1 MDRSIHVVVVQF
13 KPRKGDYAANLAR
26 LAGIFS
32 QIDSLDPRPDVAVF
46 AETALTGYFVEGGVR
61 DVALTAGA
69 FARDLQ
75 AQYASAVTTPRTLD
89 VCIGFYEVWNNAFY
103 NSALYVT
110 LGQDGPVIRHVHRK
124 LFLPTY
130 GLFDEE
136 RFVDRGFE
144 VRAFE
149 TEWGRTAMLICE
161 DAWHSLT
168 GTVAAL
174 DGATMLFV
182 LSASPARGVWPRE
195 DEGPVPANL
204 KRWERLARDIAEEH
218 GVFVALVNLVGTEG
232 GKTFSGGSIICGPH
246 GDVRARAP
254 LWDET
259 MMTISLDP
267 QDITRARSDVPLLT
281 DLQTMMPH
289 LMRAVD
295 RIQAGERFVLT
306 YDDAPTDG
314 GPLTPVGSEADGE
327 RADAPSTEE
336 TARRPSEEKGPKK
349 VPHAEEAKPA
359 KKVSRAT
366 KQPSAS
372 RSTAKAGTDASRN
385 GSDPLP
391 VLRAAESRSGPPPL
405 EIDPELTAGWLVSF
419 LREEFERRGFEK
431 SVVGLSGGVDS
442 AVTAY
447 LSAEALGK
455 NNVLAVRMPYRTSN
469 PDSLA
474 HAQLVIDQ
482 LGIESRTIDISPA
495 VDGYLTNEPEADPA
509 RRGNVMARERMIVLF
524 DQSAKSHALPVGTG
538 NKTER
543 LLGYFTWHADDSPP
557 INPLGDLFK
566 TQVWQLAKFLGVPD
580 VIVGKPASADLI
592 EGQTDEGDF
601 GVSYAEADKILN
613 WLVSGY
619 SPTALA
625 ARGFDSDKVE
635 LVRKRLAG
643 THWKRKLPTVA
654 LLSPTGI
661 GESYLRPVDY

>member
-1 MDRSIHVVVVQF
+1 MDRSIHLVVVQF
-13 KPRKGDYAANLAR
+13 KPRKGDYTANVER

-32 QIDSLDPRPDVAVF
+32 QIDALDPRPDVAVF

-61 DVALTAGA
+61 DVAMTAGA
-69 FARDLQ
+69 LARDLQ
-75 AQYASAVTTPRTLD
+75 AQYARAVTTPRPLD

-110 LGQDGPVIRHVHRK
+110 LGAATDEPVIRHVHRK

-130 GLFDEE
+130 GMFDEE

-144 VRAFE
+144 VRAFD
-149 TEWGRTAMLICE
+149 TGWGRAAMLICE

-174 DGATMLFV
+174 DGATTIFI

-204 KRWERLARDIAEEH
+204 KRWERLARDIAEEQ

-232 GKTFSGGSIICGPH
+232 GKTFSGGSIIAGPY
-246 GDVRARAP
+246 GDVRAKAP

-259 MMTISLDP
+259 IMTITLDP
-267 QDITRARSDVPLLT
+267 QDLTRARSDAPLLT

-289 LMRAVD
+289 LMRTVD
-295 RIQAGERFVLT
+295 RIQAGERLVLS
-306 YDDAPTDG
+306 YDEGASEG
-314 GPLTPVGSEADGE
+314 GPLTPVDRSAAGE
-327 RADAPSTEE
+327 RADAPSSEE
-336 TARRPSEEKGPKK
+336 TTRSSKVKARSK
-349 VPHAEEAKPA
+349 
-359 KKVSRAT
+359 S
-366 KQPSAS
+366 
-372 RSTAKAGTDASRN
+372 AKASLN
-385 GSDPLP
+385 GSEPIP
-391 VLRAAESRSGPPPL
+391 VMRTPDSPGGPPPVA
-405 EIDPELTAGWLVSF
+405 IDAQLTAGWLVSF

-431 SVVGLSGGVDS
+431 AVIGLSGGVDS

-447 LSAEALGK
+447 LSAQALGPA
-455 NNVLAVRMPYRTSN
+455 NVIGVRMPYRTSN
-469 PDSLA
+469 PESLA
-474 HAQLVIDQ
+474 HAQLLIDK
-482 LGIESRTIDISPA
+482 LGIQSRTIDISPA
-495 VDGYLTNEPEADPA
+495 VDGYLANEPDADPG

-524 DQSAKSHALPVGTG
+524 DLSAKYNALPVGTG

-566 TQVWQLAKFLGVPD
+566 TQVWELATFLGVPD
-580 VIVGKPASADLI
+580 VIVSKPASADLI
-592 EGQTDEGDF
+592 EGQTDERDF
-601 GVSYAEADKILN
+601 GISYAEADKILN

-619 SPTALA
+619 SPAALI
-625 ARGFDSDKVE
+625 ARGFDPAKVE

-654 LLSPTGI
+654 MVSATGI
-661 GESYLRPVDY
+661 GEAYLRPVDY

>member
-1 MDRSIHVVVVQF
+1 MDRSIHLVVVQF
-13 KPRKGDYAANLAR
+13 KPRKGDYTANIER

-32 QIDSLDPRPDVAVF
+32 QIDALEPRPDVAVF

-61 DVALTAGA
+61 DVAMSAGA
-69 FARDLQ
+69 LARDLQ
-75 AQYASAVTTPRTLD
+75 TQYSAAITTPRPLD

-110 LGQDGPVIRHVHRK
+110 LGGGTDEPVIRHVHRK

-130 GLFDEE
+130 GMFDEE

-144 VRAFE
+144 VRAFD
-149 TEWGRTAMLICE
+149 TPWGRAAMLICE

-174 DGATMLFV
+174 DGATTIFI

-204 KRWERLARDIAEEH
+204 KRWERLARDIAEEQ

-232 GKTFSGGSIICGPH
+232 GKTFSGGSIITGPY

-259 MMTISLDP
+259 IMTITLDP
-267 QDITRARSDVPLLT
+267 HDLTRARSDAPLLT

-289 LMRAVD
+289 LMRTVD
-295 RIQAGERFVLT
+295 RIQAGERLVLS
-306 YDDAPTDG
+306 YDEGPSEG
-314 GPLTPVGSEADGE
+314 GPLTPLDRSANGE

-336 TARRPSEEKGPKK
+336 TVRRPAAKSRKTSATSPKG
-349 VPHAEEAKPA
+349 
-359 KKVSRAT
+359 
-366 KQPSAS
+366 
-372 RSTAKAGTDASRN
+372 KAGSKSSTPGRN
-385 GSDPLP
+385 GSEPIP
-391 VLRAAESRSGPPPL
+391 VLRTAETPGGPPPVA
-405 EIDPELTAGWLVSF
+405 IDAQLTAGWLVSF
-419 LREEFERRGFEK
+419 LREEFERRGFDK
-431 SVVGLSGGVDS
+431 AVVGISGGVDS

-447 LSAEALGK
+447 LSAQALGPQ
-455 NNVLAVRMPYRTSN
+455 NVIGVRMPYRTSS

-474 HAQLVIDQ
+474 HAQLVIDK
-482 LGIESRTIDISPA
+482 LGIQSRTIDISPA
-495 VDGYLTNEPEADPA
+495 VDGYLANEPDADPA

-524 DQSAKSHALPVGTG
+524 DLSAKYKALPVGTG

-566 TQVWQLAKFLGVPD
+566 TQVWQLATFLGVPE
-580 VIVGKPASADLI
+580 VIVSKPASADLI
-592 EGQTDEGDF
+592 EGQTDERDF
-601 GVSYAEADKILN
+601 GISYSEADKILN

-619 SPTALA
+619 SPAALV
-625 ARGFDSDKVE
+625 ARGFDPAKVE

-654 LLSPTGI
+654 MVSATGI

>member
-1 MDRSIHVVVVQF
+1 MDRSIHLVVIQL
-13 KPRKGDYAANLAR
+13 KPRKGDYSANLAR

-32 QIDSLDPRPDVAVF
+32 QIDSLEPRPDVAVF

-61 DVALTAGA
+61 DVAMTAGA

-75 AQYASAVTTPRTLD
+75 SQYTSAVSTPRPLD
-89 VCIGFYEVWNNAFY
+89 LCIGFYEVWNNAFY

-110 LGQDGPVIRHVHRK
+110 LGGDQPVIRHVHRK

-130 GLFDEE
+130 GMFDEE
-136 RFVDRGFE
+136 RFVDSGFE
-144 VRAFE
+144 VRAFD
-149 TEWGRTAMLICE
+149 TDWGRAAMLICE

-174 DGATMLFV
+174 DGATTVFV
-182 LSASPARGVWPRE
+182 LSASPARGVWRRE
-195 DEGPVPANL
+195 DEGPIPANL

-246 GDVRARAP
+246 GDVRAQAP

-259 MMTISLDP
+259 IMTITLDP
-267 QDITRARSDVPLLT
+267 HDLTRARSDAPLLN
-281 DLQTMMPH
+281 DLEKMMPH
-289 LMRAVD
+289 LMRTVD
-295 RIQAGERFVLT
+295 RIQAGEPFTLS
-306 YDDAPTDG
+306 YDDGRTDG
-314 GPLTPVGSEADGE
+314 GPLTPAGKRSDGE

-336 TARRPSEEKGPKK
+336 TAR
-349 VPHAEEAKPA
+349 APA
-359 KKVSRAT
+359 KKSRKATRAT
-366 KQPSAS
+366 TKNSAS
-372 RSTAKAGTDASRN
+372 DRGSVSRN
-385 GSDPLP
+385 GSEPIP
-391 VLRAAESRSGPPPL
+391 VVRTPNAPGGPPPI
-405 EIDPELTAGWLVSF
+405 EIDPELAAGWLVSF
-419 LREEFERRGFEK
+419 LSEEFERRGFEK
-431 SVVGLSGGVDS
+431 AVLGLSGGVDS

-447 LSAEALGK
+447 LAAEALGPE
-455 NNVLAVRMPYRTSN
+455 NVIAMRMPYRTSN

-474 HAQLVIDQ
+474 HAQLVIDE
-482 LGIESRTIDISPA
+482 LEIESRTIDISPA
-495 VDGYLTNEPEADPA
+495 VDGYLAHEPDADPA

-524 DQSAKSHALPVGTG
+524 DQSAKYHALPVGTG

-566 TQVWQLAKFLGVPD
+566 TQVWQLARFLGVPD
-580 VIVGKPASADLI
+580 VIVSKPASADLI

-601 GVSYAEADKILN
+601 GISYAEADEILN

-619 SPTALA
+619 SPTVLVE
-625 ARGFDSDKVE
+625 RGFDAAKVE

-654 LLSPTGI
+654 MLSATGI
-661 GESYLRPVDY
+661 GEAYLRPVDY

>member
-1 MDRSIHVVVVQF
+1 MDRSIHLVVIQL
-13 KPRKGDYAANLAR
+13 KPRKGDYAVNLAR
-26 LAGIFS
+26 LSGIFS
-32 QIDSLDPRPDVAVF
+32 QIDSLEPRPDVAVF

-61 DVALTAGA
+61 DVAMTAGA

-75 AQYASAVTTPRTLD
+75 SQYTSAVNTPRPLD

-110 LGQDGPVIRHVHRK
+110 LGGKEPVIRHVHRK

-136 RFVDRGFE
+136 RFVDSGFE
-144 VRAFE
+144 VRAFD
-149 TEWGRTAMLICE
+149 TDWGRAAMLICE

-174 DGATMLFV
+174 DGATTVFV
-182 LSASPARGVWPRE
+182 LSASPARGVWRRE

-218 GVFVALVNLVGTEG
+218 GVYVALVNLVGTEG

-246 GDVRARAP
+246 GDVRAQAP

-259 MMTISLDP
+259 IMTITLDP
-267 QDITRARSDVPLLT
+267 HDLTRARSDAPLLN

-289 LMRAVD
+289 LMRNVD
-295 RIQAGERFVLT
+295 RIQAGETPALS
-306 YDDAPTDG
+306 YDDARGDG
-314 GPLTPVGSEADGE
+314 GPLTPAAKGKKKA
-327 RADAPSTEE
+327 APS
-336 TARRPSEEKGPKK
+336 P
-349 VPHAEEAKPA
+349 
-359 KKVSRAT
+359 
-366 KQPSAS
+366 QAS
-372 RSTAKAGTDASRN
+372 TRNRN
-385 GSDPLP
+385 GSEPIP
-391 VLRAAESRSGPPPL
+391 VVRTPDGPGGPPPL
-405 EIDPELTAGWLVSF
+405 EIDPELTARWLVSF

-431 SVVGLSGGVDS
+431 AVLGLSGGVDS
-442 AVTAY
+442 AVTAF
-447 LSAEALGK
+447 LSKEALGAE
-455 NNVLAVRMPYRTSN
+455 NVVAVRMPYRTSN

-474 HAQLVIDQ
+474 HAQLVIDELKIQ
-482 LGIESRTIDISPA
+482 SRTIDISPA
-495 VDGYLTNEPEADPA
+495 VDGYLANEKDADPA

-524 DQSAKSHALPVGTG
+524 DQSAKYHALPVGTG

-557 INPLGDLFK
+557 INALGDLFK
-566 TQVWQLAKFLGVPD
+566 TQVWQLARFLGVPD
-580 VIVGKPASADLI
+580 VIVSKPASADLI
-592 EGQTDEGDF
+592 EGQTDERDF
-601 GVSYAEADKILN
+601 GISYAEADDILN

-619 SPTALA
+619 SPTVLVD
-625 ARGFDSDKVE
+625 RGFDPAKVE

-654 LLSPTGI
+654 MVSATGI
-661 GESYLRPVDY
+661 GEAYLRPVDY

>member
-1 MDRSIHVVVVQF
+1 MDRSIHLVVVQF
-13 KPRKGDYAANLAR
+13 KPRKGEYATNLAR

-61 DVALTAGA
+61 DVATTAGA

-75 AQYASAVTTPRTLD
+75 AQYASAVTTPRPLD

-110 LGQDGPVIRHVHRK
+110 LGGDQPVIRHVHRK

-130 GLFDEE
+130 GMFDEE

-144 VRAFE
+144 VRAFD
-149 TEWGRTAMLICE
+149 TLLGRAAMLICE

-174 DGATMLFV
+174 DGATMVFV
-182 LSASPARGVWPRE
+182 VSASPARGIWPRE

-204 KRWERLARDIAEEH
+204 KRWERLARDMAEEH

-232 GKTFSGGSIICGPH
+232 GKTFAGGSIICGPH

-259 MMTISLDP
+259 IMTISLDP
-267 QDITRARSDVPLLT
+267 QDLTRARSDAPLLT

-289 LMRAVD
+289 LMRTVD
-295 RIQAGERFVLT
+295 RIQAGERLELS
-306 YDDAPTDG
+306 YDDEPTDG
-314 GPLTPVGSEADGE
+314 GPLTP
-327 RADAPSTEE
+327 
-336 TARRPSEEKGPKK
+336 
-349 VPHAEEAKPA
+349 
-359 KKVSRAT
+359 
-366 KQPSAS
+366 AS
-372 RSTAKAGTDASRN
+372 RSAGADRVAATKRPAKSSKRGADKAEARRN
-385 GSDPLP
+385 GTEPIA
-391 VLRAAESRSGPPPL
+391 VMRAPESRSGPPPL

-419 LREEFERRGFEK
+419 LREEFERRGFGK
-431 SVVGLSGGVDS
+431 AVVGLSGGVDS

-447 LSAEALGK
+447 LSAQALGK
-455 NNVLAVRMPYRTSN
+455 ENVVAVRMPYRSSN

-474 HAQLVIDQ
+474 HAQLVIDE
-482 LGIESRTIDISPA
+482 LGIQPRTIDISPA
-495 VDGYLTNEPEADPA
+495 VDGYLASEPDADPA

-524 DQSAKSHALPVGTG
+524 DQSAKYHALPVGTG

-566 TQVWQLAKFLGVPD
+566 TQVWELAKFLGVPE
-580 VIVGKPASADLI
+580 VIVSKPASADLI
-592 EGQTDEGDF
+592 AGQTDEADF
-601 GVSYAEADKILN
+601 GISYAKADKILN

-619 SPTALA
+619 SPAALV
-625 ARGFDSDKVE
+625 ARGFDPDMVE

>member
-1 MDRSIHVVVVQF
+1 MDRSIHLVVVQF
-13 KPRKGDYAANLAR
+13 KPRKGDYTANVER

-32 QIDSLDPRPDVAVF
+32 QIDALDPRPDVAVF

-61 DVALTAGA
+61 DVAMTAGA
-69 FARDLQ
+69 LARDLQ
-75 AQYASAVTTPRTLD
+75 AQYARAVTTPRPLD

-110 LGQDGPVIRHVHRK
+110 LGGGADEPVIRHVHRK

-130 GLFDEE
+130 GMFDEE
-136 RFVDRGFE
+136 RFVDRGFG
-144 VRAFE
+144 VRGFD
-149 TEWGRTAMLICE
+149 TGWGRTAMLICE

-174 DGATMLFV
+174 DGATTIFI

-232 GKTFSGGSIICGPH
+232 GKTFSGGSIICGPQ

-259 MMTISLDP
+259 IMMISLDP
-267 QDITRARSDVPLLT
+267 HDLTRARSDAPLLT

-289 LMRAVD
+289 LMRTVD
-295 RIQAGERFVLT
+295 RIQAGERLVLS
-306 YDDAPTDG
+306 YDDEPSEG
-314 GPLTPVGSEADGE
+314 GPLTPAKKSS
-327 RADAPSTEE
+327 RAPE
-336 TARRPSEEKGPKK
+336 TARSAKSSKGRIGPD
-349 VPHAEEAKPA
+349 
-359 KKVSRAT
+359 T
-366 KQPSAS
+366 
-372 RSTAKAGTDASRN
+372 SRN
-385 GSDPLP
+385 GSEPIA
-391 VLRAAESRSGPPPL
+391 VMRATDSRSGPPPL
-405 EIDPELTAGWLVSF
+405 DILSELTAGWLISF
-419 LREEFERRGFEK
+419 LREEFERRGFERA
-431 SVVGLSGGVDS
+431 VVGLSGGVDS

-455 NNVLAVRMPYRTSN
+455 ENVIAIRMPYRTSN

-474 HAQLVIDQ
+474 HAQLVIDA
-482 LGIESRTIDISPA
+482 LGIQSRLIDISPA
-495 VDGYLTNEPEADPA
+495 VDGYLASEPDADPA

-524 DQSAKSHALPVGTG
+524 DQSAKHRALPVGTG

-566 TQVWQLAKFLGVPD
+566 TQVWQLATFLGVPD
-580 VIVGKPASADLI
+580 VIVSKPASADLI

-601 GVSYAEADKILN
+601 GISYAEADGILN

-619 SPTALA
+619 SPASLV
-625 ARGFDSDKVE
+625 ARGFDPDKVE

-654 LLSPTGI
+654 LLSSTGI